1 MEFLD
6 VARIVAGLVLLVL
19 GGELLVRG
27 ASALARRMGISSLVV
42 GLTVVSAATSAPEL
56 AVTVGA
62 VLRDEPGLAVG
73 NVVGSNIVNV
83 LLILGVSAL
92 VIPLAVKQR
101 LVRFDVPV
109 MVALCIALLLVS
121 LDGRISAVDGL
132 ILFCAVIAHTVWT
145 VVVGRSETRVPARG
159 AVPAEGSSVPD
170 ATGRREE
177 PPPPASTGRSLLLV
191 VLGIAMLVA
200 GATVLVEGAVNIATG
215 LGVSSL
221 VVGLTVVAVGTSLPE
236 LATSIIA
243 VRRGER
249 DLAVGNVVGSNIFNV
264 GVVLGL
270 PALISLEGIPVA
282 GAAVAFDMPVMIA
295 AALALLPVAFTG
307 FAVAR
312 WEGAL
317 FVALY
322 LAYTGYVVLAAT
334 AHDALA
340 GFTAVMAWFVLPLVA
355 VTLIAFTSYEVG
367 LRTGQ
372 RDPRGSRPRP
382 ETEVP
387 TPLLGSTAGA
397 TRSRARRRRAG
408 APGRRPTSRPR

>member
-1 MEFLD
+1 MDALD
-6 VARIVAGLVLLVL
+6 VGRIVVGLVLLVL
-19 GGELLVRG
+19 GGEFLVRG
-27 ASALARRMGISSLVV
+27 ASALARRVGISSLVV

-83 LLILGVSAL
+83 LLILGLSAL
-92 VIPLAVKQR
+92 VLPLAVKQR
-101 LVRFDVPV
+101 LVRFDLPL
-109 MVALCIALLLVS
+109 MVAMSVGLLLVS
-121 LDGRISAVDGL
+121 LDGRIGAVDGL
-132 ILFCAVIAHTVWT
+132 ILFCAVVVHTVLT
-145 VVVGRSETRVPARG
+145 VVISRRDARSPARA
-159 AVPAEGSSVPD
+159 AVPAGGSSVPD
-170 ATGRREE
+170 AAGEAAE
-177 PPPPASTGRSLLLV
+177 PQPAPIGRSLLLV
-191 VLGIAMLVA
+191 VLGVALLVG
-200 GATVLVEGAVNIATG
+200 GATLLVEGAVNIATT

-249 DLAVGNVVGSNIFNV
+249 DLAVGNVVGSNIFNI

-270 PALISLEGIPVA
+270 PALISPEGIPVSS
-282 GAAVAFDMPVMIA
+282 AAVAFDMPVMLA
-295 AALALLPVAFTG
+295 AAVALLPIAFTG

-334 AHDALA
+334 AHDALE
-340 GFTAVMAWFVLPLVA
+340 GFTAVMAWFVLPLIT
-355 VTLIAFTSYEVG
+355 VTLISFTAYEIG
-367 LRTGQ
+367 LRRGL
-372 RDPRGSRPRP
+372 RDP
-382 ETEVP
+382 
-387 TPLLGSTAGA
+387 
-397 TRSRARRRRAG
+397 
-408 APGRRPTSRPR
+408 GRTTSSP

>member
-1 MEFLD
+1 MD
-6 VARIVAGLVLLVL
+6 VVDVGRIVAGLVLLVL
-19 GGELLVRG
+19 GGEFLVRG
-27 ASALARRMGISSLVV
+27 ASALARRVGISSLVV

-62 VLRDEPGLAVG
+62 VLSDEPGLAVG

-83 LLILGVSAL
+83 LFILGLSAL
-92 VIPLAVKQR
+92 VLPLVVRQR
-101 LVRFDVPV
+101 LLRFDVPL
-109 MVALCIALLLVS
+109 MVVLSVGVLLVS
-121 LDGRISAVDGL
+121 LDGVISAVDGL
-132 ILFCAVIAHTVWT
+132 ILFCAVVAHTVLT
-145 VVVGRSETRVPARG
+145 VVISRRDTKISAHAAGSAM
-159 AVPAEGSSVPD
+159 GSSVPD
-170 ATGRREE
+170 VIGEREE
-177 PPPPASTGRSLLLV
+177 PPPASTPRSVLLV
-191 VLGIAMLVA
+191 VLGVALLVG
-200 GATVLVEGAVNIATG
+200 GATLLVEGAVNIATT

-249 DLAVGNVVGSNIFNV
+249 DLAVGNVVGSNIFNI

-270 PALISLEGIPVA
+270 PALISPEGIPVA
-282 GAAVAFDMPVMIA
+282 SAAVAFDIPVMLA

-334 AHDALA
+334 AHDALE
-340 GFTAVMAWFVLPLVA
+340 GFTAVMAWFVLPLVV
-355 VTLIAFTSYEVG
+355 VTLIAFTSYELG
-367 LRTGQ
+367 L
-372 RDPRGSRPRP
+372 
-382 ETEVP
+382 
-387 TPLLGSTAGA
+387 
-397 TRSRARRRRAG
+397 RRRRQSLG
-408 APGRRPTSRPR
+408 GTPSSS

>member
-1 MEFLD
+1 MDVLD
-6 VARIVAGLVLLVL
+6 VGRIVAGLVLLVL
-19 GGELLVRG
+19 GGEFLVRG
-27 ASALARRMGISSLVV
+27 ASSLARRVGISSLVV

-62 VLRDEPGLAVG
+62 VLRNEPGLAVG

-83 LLILGVSAL
+83 LLILGLSAL
-92 VIPLAVKQR
+92 VLPLVVKQR
-101 LVRFDVPV
+101 LVRFDLPL
-109 MVALCIALLLVS
+109 MLALSVGLLLVS
-121 LDGRISAVDGL
+121 LDGRIGAVDGV
-132 ILFCAVIAHTVWT
+132 ILFCAVVAHTVLT
-145 VVVGRSETRVPARG
+145 VVL
-159 AVPAEGSSVPD
+159 
-170 ATGRREE
+170 GRRRANAPAQAGGPAGGPPAADVAGEDEE
-177 PPPPASTGRSLLLV
+177 PPAAPAGRSVLFV
-191 VLGIAMLVA
+191 VLGVALLVA
-200 GATVLVEGAVNIATG
+200 GATLLVEGAVNIATT

-249 DLAVGNVVGSNIFNV
+249 DLAVGNVVGSNIFNI

-270 PALISLEGIPVA
+270 PALIASGGIPVS
-282 GAAVAFDMPVMIA
+282 GAAVALDMPVMLA

-334 AHDALA
+334 AHDSLE

-355 VTLIAFTSYEVG
+355 VTLIAVTSYEIG
-367 LRTGQ
+367 LRKGRQGTG
-372 RDPRGSRPRP
+372 GTTNS
-382 ETEVP
+382 
-387 TPLLGSTAGA
+387 S
-397 TRSRARRRRAG
+397 
-408 APGRRPTSRPR
+408 